1 MKRKFVLPVLLIL
14 ILLLSAC
21 GSTTSRGS
29 ASTQAAAN
37 QQGLQL
43 SEKLAIGTLKL
54 EGTPNAVTA
63 KQASDLLPLWQVYS
77 SLITSDTAAQQ
88 EKDALAQQIQET
100 MSPTQVQAIN
110 GFNLTQRDVFTSMQ
124 QLGISA
130 SAQVNANGT
139 PQPNGGGGPGGG
151 GGTFFFGGGGG
162 GGGNFTGG
170 ANRNGGGGGGG
181 FGGNGGT
188 QLNPNQIATLQARRS
203 ANGGSFNNTRL
214 LTPLVQAV
222 IKLLESKS

>member
-1 MKRKFVLPVLLIL
+1 MKPKIVLPVLMISV
-14 ILLLSAC
+14 LLLSAC
-21 GSTTSRGS
+21 GSANSSRS
-29 ASTQAAAN
+29 FSTQQSGTN
-37 QQGLQL
+37 QQGQGLPL

-54 EGTPNAVTA
+54 EGTPNAITA
-63 KQASDLLPLWQVYS
+63 KQASGLLPLWQVYS

-100 MSPTQVQAIN
+100 MSPPQVQAID
-110 GFNLTQRDVFTSMQ
+110 GLNLTQRDIFASMQ

-139 PQPNGGGGPGGG
+139 PQPNGGGSAGGG
-151 GGTFFFGGGGG
+151 GAFFFGEGGGG

-170 ANRNGGGGGGG
+170 ANRNGGGG
-181 FGGNGGT
+181 NGGT
-188 QLNPNQIATLQARRS
+188 QLNPNQIATLQSRRS

>member
-1 MKRKFVLPVLLIL
+1 MKRKFVLPLLLIS
-14 ILLLSAC
+14 ILFLSAC
-21 GSTTSRGS
+21 GSANRGAPS
-29 ASTQAAAN
+29 NNQSNPN
-37 QQGLQL
+37 QQTLPL

-77 SLITSDTAAQQ
+77 SLIISDTAAQQ

-100 MSPTQVQAIN
+100 MSPPQIQAIDSL
-110 GFNLTQRDVFTSMQ
+110 NLTQREIFTSMQ

-130 SAQVNANGT
+130 SSEVNANGT
-139 PQPNGGGGPGGG
+139 PAPNGGGFPGGG
-151 GGTFFFGGGGG
+151 GPFVFGGGGD
-162 GGGNFTGG
+162 GGNFAGG

-222 IKLLESKS
+222 IKLLESKA

>member
-1 MKRKFVLPVLLIL
+1 MKPKIVLLVLMISV
-14 ILLLSAC
+14 LLLSAC
-21 GSTTSRGS
+21 GSANSSRS
-29 ASTQAAAN
+29 FSTQQSGTN
-37 QQGLQL
+37 QQGQGLPL

-54 EGTPNAVTA
+54 EGTPNAITA
-63 KQASDLLPLWQVYS
+63 KQASGLLPLWQVYS

-100 MSPTQVQAIN
+100 MSPPQVQAID
-110 GFNLTQRDVFTSMQ
+110 GLNLTQRDIFASMQ

-139 PQPNGGGGPGGG
+139 PQPNGG
-151 GGTFFFGGGGG
+151 TFFFGGGGG
-162 GGGNFTGG
+162 GGGNFAGG
-170 ANRNGGGGGGG
+170 ANRNGGGG

-203 ANGGSFNNTRL
+203 ANGDSFNNTRL

>member
-1 MKRKFVLPVLLIL
+1 MKRKFVLPVLMISV
-14 ILLLSAC
+14 LLLSAC
-21 GSTTSRGS
+21 ASANTDRSFGAQSGSGT
-29 ASTQAAAN
+29 N
-37 QQGLQL
+37 QPAQELPL

-63 KQASDLLPLWQVYS
+63 KQAADLLPLWQVYS

-88 EKDALAQQIQET
+88 EKDAVAQQIQET
-100 MSPTQVQAIN
+100 MTPAQTQAIE

-130 SAQVNANGT
+130 SSQVNANGT

-151 GGTFFFGGGGG
+151 GAVFFGGGGG
-162 GGGNFTGG
+162 G
-170 ANRNGGGGGGG
+170 A
-181 FGGNGGT
+181 GGNGGT